1 MTLTVGKRIDPRE
14 FNLSARTV
22 LEEDKDGQLTL
33 VIDRQS
39 RIIMADGR
47 KIVAKA
53 EKIRMNRSDYSV
65 NLKTTAPICS
75 KTARYLAD
83 HNIKIV

>member
-1 MTLTVGKRIDPRE
+1 MTMTEKIDPAQ
-14 FNLSARTV
+14 FNLPPRTV
-22 LEEDKDGQLTL
+22 LEAGDNGQLTL
-33 VIDRQS
+33 VIERKS

-47 KIVAKA
+47 KIAAKA
-53 EKIRMNRSDYSV
+53 EKIRMKNENYQI
-65 NLKTTAPICS
+65 NLRTTAPICS

>member
-1 MTLTVGKRIDPRE
+1 MTLTVGKRINPRK

-22 LEEDKDGQLTL
+22 LEEGKNGQLTL

-53 EKIRMNRSDYSV
+53 EKIRMNRSDYPV
-65 NLKTTAPICS
+65 NLRTTAPICS

-83 HNIKIV
+83 HDIKIV